1 MSKIEEMIKELCPKG
16 VEKVKLGDVCNI
28 SRGKRVVR
36 KDLETVGKIPVF
48 QNSLV
53 PLGYYSKSNC
63 PAETTFVISA
73 GAAGVIGI
81 SDTPFWAADDCFI
94 VESTQ
99 MEDKFIYNFLKTK
112 EYYLQS
118 KIRGGAIKRLAK
130 EPLEALEIPLPP
142 LAIQQEIVSVL
153 DSFTTL
159 IDKMKKEV
167 EMRKKQM
174 EVYREKIM
182 LPKKGWEVKSLG
194 ELFTF
199 KNGINKEKKDFGIGT
214 PIINY
219 SDVYKR
225 RGLHKE
231 EIKGLVNSN
240 ESELIRYKCSKGDVF
255 FTRTS
260 ETKEEVGYPAVLLE
274 EINNCV
280 FSGFLLRAT
289 PVKKL
294 LDVEYCKYCF
304 FTKYFRKEVIK
315 RATLTTRALTNG
327 NSLSKI
333 SISIPPLSVQQE
345 IVRTLDAFE
354 TYISKLEKLITLRQ
368 KQYEYYREK
377 LLTFE

>member
-16 VEKVKLGDVCNI
+16 VKKVKLGDVCNI

-167 EMRKKQM
+167 ELRKKQM
-174 EVYREKIM
+174 EVYREKLM
-182 LPKKGWEVKSLG
+182 SPQKDWEVKNLG
-194 ELFTF
+194 EIGKFTKGTGLLKSDFRETGFPCIHYGQIHTIYNTRTYITKSFCEDSYAQKLRKAKNGDLLIATTSEDVEACCKATVWLGDGEVAYSGDSHCFSHNQNPEYVAYLFQTEMFAKQKRMAATGAKVVRVSGESMATFTF
-199 KNGINKEKKDFGIGT
+199 SF
-214 PIINY
+214 
-219 SDVYKR
+219 
-225 RGLHKE
+225 
-231 EIKGLVNSN
+231 
-240 ESELIRYKCSKGDVF
+240 
-255 FTRTS
+255 
-260 ETKEEVGYPAVLLE
+260 
-274 EINNCV
+274 
-280 FSGFLLRAT
+280 
-289 PVKKL
+289 
-294 LDVEYCKYCF
+294 
-304 FTKYFRKEVIK
+304 
-315 RATLTTRALTNG
+315 
-327 NSLSKI
+327 
-333 SISIPPLSVQQE
+333 PPLPIQQE
-345 IVRTLDAFE
+345 IVRTLNTFE
-354 TYISKLEKLITLRQ
+354 SYISKLEKLIALRQ